1 MAVPIAIDAVSPSR
15 GLFPHTR
22 MGKRGFFMNEK
33 GSNHQLL
40 KHNNHTLI
48 KKYIYRHSPISR
60 VEIAQQL
67 GLTTAT
73 ITGMVHPML
82 SAGLLRESAAATDKT
97 KGAGRPRMMLEFI
110 SESAYICGI
119 DAGPYRTV
127 YILTDLRGNT
137 LAVRHTD
144 HPVDEYHITLER
156 FSQQIPDFLAEAG
169 VPREKL
175 LGVGICLPGMID
187 GSADKIY
194 DIFLDGWTEHSLSAE
209 LGARLGLKVE
219 VENNVRARAISA
231 DLFDRT
237 VHMEPFAYFYVSLGV
252 ACQMIIDGKVLYGQ
266 SAAAGEIGH
275 TVVQRSGPVCP
286 TCGNRGCLEAL
297 TGERAILQQCRDIM
311 ATDTPTVLKTLCAE
325 PQALTMDQVLTAQEL
340 GDAAVGQVIEDAIE
354 YLGIALANT
363 INLISP
369 RAVVLEGRILSSPK
383 NQARMLQTV
392 EQYMFHIHS
401 GMTSFRFLPDDPDRG
416 ARAAAAVVVKEFL
429 NRSP

>member
-1 MAVPIAIDAVSPSR
+1 
-15 GLFPHTR
+15 
-22 MGKRGFFMNEK
+22 MNEK

-40 KHNNHTLI
+40 KQNNHNLI
-48 KKYIYRHSPISR
+48 KKFIYRNSPISR

-73 ITGMVHPML
+73 ITGMVNPMI
-82 SAGLLRESAAATDKT
+82 SSGLLRETVAPTEESKS
-97 KGAGRPRMMLEFI
+97 AGRPRMMLEFVP
-110 SESAYICGI
+110 EAYYICGV
-119 DAGPYRTV
+119 DVGVYHTN
-127 YILTDLRGNT
+127 YILTDIRGNII
-137 LAVRHTD
+137 AVRHTEQLL
-144 HPVDEYHITLER
+144 DEYQITLER
-156 FSQQIPDFLAEAG
+156 LAQEIPGFLSEAG
-169 VPREKL
+169 VPREKM

-194 DIFLDGWTEHSLSAE
+194 DIFYEGWTEHNLCAE
-209 LGARLGLKVE
+209 LGQRLGLKVE

-231 DLFDRT
+231 ELFDRM
-237 VHMEPFAYFYVSLGV
+237 VKAEPFAYFFVSFGV

-275 TVVQRSGPVCP
+275 TVVQRNGPVCP

-297 TGERAILQQCRDIM
+297 TGERAILQQCRDVL
-311 ATDTPTVLKTLCAE
+311 ASDTATVLKELCKD
-325 PQALTMDQVLTAQEL
+325 PRSLTMDQVLMAQKM
-340 GDAAVGQVIEDAIE
+340 GDQAVGHIIEDAIE

-369 RAVVLEGRILSSPK
+369 RAVVLEGRILSTPQ
-383 NQARMLQTV
+383 NQERMLRTV

-401 GMTSFRFLPDDPDRG
+401 GMIDFAFLPYDPDRG

-429 NRSP
+429 SRPL

>member
-1 MAVPIAIDAVSPSR
+1 
-15 GLFPHTR
+15 
-22 MGKRGFFMNEK
+22 MNEK

-40 KHNNHTLI
+40 KQNNHNLI
-48 KKYIYRHSPISR
+48 KKYIYRNSPISR

-73 ITGMVHPML
+73 ITGMVNPMI
-82 SAGLLRESAAATDKT
+82 SAGLLRETVATTEEAKS
-97 KGAGRPRMMLEFI
+97 AGRPRMMLEFV
-110 SESAYICGI
+110 SEAYYICGV
-119 DAGPYRTV
+119 DAGPYQTN
-127 YILTDLRGNT
+127 YILTDLLGNT
-137 LAVRHTD
+137 IAVRHTD
-144 HPVDEYHITLER
+144 EPLGEYQGTLER
-156 FSQQIPDFLAEAG
+156 FAREIPDFLEEAAI
-169 VPREKL
+169 PKEKI

-187 GSADKIY
+187 GSVDKIY
-194 DIFLDGWTEHSLSAE
+194 DIFRDGWTEHSISRE

-231 DLFDRT
+231 EIFDRM
-237 VHMEPFAYFYVSLGV
+237 VKAEPFAYFFVSFGI

-275 TVVQRSGPVCP
+275 TVVQRNGPVCP

-311 ATDTPTVLKTLCAE
+311 ATDTPTILRELCRNAE
-325 PQALTMDQVLTAQEL
+325 ALTMDKVLEAQEL
-340 GDAAVGQVIEDAIE
+340 GDHAVNHVIEDAIE

-369 RAVVLEGRILSSPK
+369 RAVVLEGRILSAPK
-383 NQARMLQTV
+383 NQERMLQIV
-392 EQYMFHIHS
+392 DQYMFHIHS
-401 GMTSFRFLPDDPDRG
+401 GMIDFTFLPYDSGRG

-429 NRSP
+429 NGMI

>member
-1 MAVPIAIDAVSPSR
+1 
-15 GLFPHTR
+15 
-22 MGKRGFFMNEK
+22 MNER

-40 KHNNHTLI
+40 KQNNHNLI
-48 KKYIYRHSPISR
+48 KKYIYQHSPISR

-73 ITGMVHPML
+73 ITGMVNPL
-82 SAGLLRESAAATDKT
+82 ISAGLLRETSASTEET

-110 SESAYICGI
+110 SEAHYICGV
-119 DAGPYRTV
+119 DAGPYRTNYV
-127 YILTDLRGNT
+127 LTDLRGNVIALRRT
-137 LAVRHTD
+137 EQPLG
-144 HPVDEYHITLER
+144 EYHVSLER
-156 FSQQIPDFLAEAG
+156 FAREIPDFLAEADI
-169 VPREKL
+169 PKEKL

-194 DIFLDGWTEHSLSAE
+194 DIFRDGWTEHSLSAE
-209 LGARLGLKVE
+209 LGERLGLKVE

-231 DLFDRT
+231 ELFDRM
-237 VHMEPFAYFYVSLGV
+237 VKAQPFAYFFVSFGV

-275 TVVQRSGPVCP
+275 TVVQRNGPVCP

-311 ATDTPTVLKTLCAE
+311 TTATPTVLKELCHD
-325 PQALTMDQVLTAQEL
+325 PKLLTMDQVLLAQEM
-340 GDAAVGQVIEDAIE
+340 GDQAVGHVIEDAIE

-369 RAVVLEGRILSSPK
+369 RAVVLDGRILSTPK
-383 NQARMLQTV
+383 NQKRMLQTV
-392 EQYMFHIHS
+392 EQYMFNLHY
-401 GMTSFRFLPDDPDRG
+401 GMTDFTFLPYDADRG

-429 NRSP
+429 GRTT

>member
-1 MAVPIAIDAVSPSR
+1 
-15 GLFPHTR
+15 
-22 MGKRGFFMNEK
+22 MNEK

-40 KHNNHTLI
+40 KQNNHNLI
-48 KKYIYRHSPISR
+48 KKYIYRNSPISR

-73 ITGMVHPML
+73 ITGMVNPMIG
-82 SAGLLRESAAATDKT
+82 SGLLRETVASTEEV
-97 KGAGRPRMMLEFI
+97 KGAGRPRMMLEFV
-110 SESAYICGI
+110 SEAYYICGI
-119 DAGPYRTV
+119 DVGVYHTN
-127 YILTDLRGNT
+127 YILTDIRGNT
-137 LAVRHTD
+137 VAIRHTD
-144 HPVDEYHITLER
+144 QLLDEYQVTLER
-156 FSQQIPDFLAEAG
+156 LAQEVPDFLSEAG
-169 VPREKL
+169 IPMEKM

-194 DIFLDGWTEHSLSAE
+194 DIFYEGWTEHNLCAE
-209 LGARLGLKVE
+209 LGRRLDLKVE

-231 DLFDRT
+231 ELFDRM
-237 VHMEPFAYFYVSLGV
+237 VKAEPFAYFFVSFGV

-275 TVVQRSGPVCP
+275 TVVQRNGPVCP
-286 TCGNRGCLEAL
+286 TCGNRGCLEAM

-311 ATDTPTVLKTLCAE
+311 VTDTPTVLKELCQD
-325 PQALTMDQVLTAQEL
+325 PQALTMDQVLMAQEM
-340 GDAAVGQVIEDAIE
+340 GDKAVGHVIEDAIE

-369 RAVVLEGRILSSPK
+369 RAVVLEGRILSAPK
-383 NQARMLQTV
+383 NQTRMLRTV

-401 GMTSFRFLPDDPDRG
+401 GKTEFTFLPHDPDRG

-429 NRSP
+429 SRSV

>member
-1 MAVPIAIDAVSPSR
+1 
-15 GLFPHTR
+15 
-22 MGKRGFFMNEK
+22 MNER

-40 KHNNHTLI
+40 KQNNHNLV
-48 KKYIYRHSPISR
+48 KKHIYCHSPISR

-73 ITGMVHPML
+73 ITGMVNPMI
-82 SAGLLRESAAATDKT
+82 SAGLLRETAAQAEEA
-97 KGAGRPRMMLEFI
+97 KGAGRPRMMLEFVPD
-110 SESAYICGI
+110 AYYICGV
-119 DAGPYRTV
+119 DVGVYRTS
-127 YILTDLRGNT
+127 YILTDIRGDT
-137 LAVRHTD
+137 VAIHHTD
-144 HPVDEYHITLER
+144 RRLDEYHITLER
-156 FSQQIPDFLAEAG
+156 LAREIPAFLEEAG
-169 VPREKL
+169 IHKEKI
-175 LGVGICLPGMID
+175 LGIGICLPGMID

-194 DIFLDGWTEHSLSAE
+194 DIFYEGWTEHNLCAD
-209 LGARLGLKVE
+209 LGQRLGMKIE

-231 DLFDRT
+231 ELFDRIVT
-237 VHMEPFAYFYVSLGV
+237 AQPFAYFFVSFGI

-275 TVVQRSGPVCP
+275 TVVQRNGPVCP

-311 ATDTPTVLKTLCAE
+311 ATDMPTILKELC
-325 PQALTMDQVLTAQEL
+325 PDPRKLTMDQVLIAQEL
-340 GDAAVGQVIEDAIE
+340 GDAPVNQVIEDAIE

-369 RAVVLEGRILSSPK
+369 RAVALEGRILSTPK
-383 NQARMLQTV
+383 NQVRMLKTV

-401 GMTSFRFLPDDPDRG
+401 GITEFKFLPYDPDRG

-429 NRSP
+429 SKSM

>member
-1 MAVPIAIDAVSPSR
+1 
-15 GLFPHTR
+15 
-22 MGKRGFFMNEK
+22 MNER

-40 KHNNHTLI
+40 KQNNHNLV
-48 KKYIYRHSPISR
+48 KKHIYCHSPISR

-73 ITGMVHPML
+73 ITGMVNPMI
-82 SAGLLRESAAATDKT
+82 SAGLLRETAAQAEEA
-97 KGAGRPRMMLEFI
+97 KGAGRPRMMLEFVPD
-110 SESAYICGI
+110 AYYICGV
-119 DAGPYRTV
+119 DVGVYRTS
-127 YILTDLRGNT
+127 YILTDIRGDT
-137 LAVRHTD
+137 VAIHHTD
-144 HPVDEYHITLER
+144 RRLDEYHITLER
-156 FSQQIPDFLAEAG
+156 LAQEIPAFLEEAG
-169 VPREKL
+169 IHKEKI
-175 LGVGICLPGMID
+175 LGIGICLPGMID

-194 DIFLDGWTEHSLSAE
+194 DIFYEGWTEHNLCAD
-209 LGARLGLKVE
+209 LGQRLGMKIE

-231 DLFDRT
+231 ELFDRIVT
-237 VHMEPFAYFYVSLGV
+237 AQPFAYFFVSFGI

-275 TVVQRSGPVCP
+275 TVVQRNGPVCP

-311 ATDTPTVLKTLCAE
+311 ATDMPTSLKELC
-325 PQALTMDQVLTAQEL
+325 PDPRKLTMDQVLIAQEL
-340 GDAAVGQVIEDAIE
+340 GDAPVNQVIEDAIE

-369 RAVVLEGRILSSPK
+369 RAVVLEGRILSTPK
-383 NQARMLQTV
+383 NQVRMLKTV

-401 GMTSFRFLPDDPDRG
+401 GITEFKFLPYDPDRG

-429 NRSP
+429 SKSM

>member
-1 MAVPIAIDAVSPSR
+1 
-15 GLFPHTR
+15 
-22 MGKRGFFMNEK
+22 MNEK

-40 KHNNHTLI
+40 KQNNHNLI
-48 KKYIYRHSPISR
+48 KKHIYRNSPISR

-73 ITGMVHPML
+73 ITGMVNPMIN
-82 SAGLLRESAAATDKT
+82 SGLLRETVAPTDEA
-97 KGAGRPRMMLEFI
+97 KGAGRPRMMLEFVP
-110 SESAYICGI
+110 EAYYVCGV
-119 DAGPYRTV
+119 DVGVYNTN
-127 YILTDLRGNT
+127 YILTDIRGNVI
-137 LAVRHTD
+137 AVRHTD
-144 HPVDEYHITLER
+144 QPLGDYRVTLEWLA
-156 FSQQIPDFLAEAG
+156 QQIPAFLEEAAI
-169 VPREKL
+169 PKEKV

-187 GSADKIY
+187 GSADIIY
-194 DIFLDGWTEHSLSAE
+194 DIFYEGWTEHNLCAE
-209 LGARLGLKVE
+209 LGQRLGLNVE

-231 DLFDRT
+231 ELFDRM
-237 VHMEPFAYFYVSLGV
+237 VKSEPFAYFFVSFGV

-275 TVVQRSGPVCP
+275 TVVQRNGPVCP

-311 ATDTPTVLKTLCAE
+311 AAETPTILRDLCPD
-325 PQALTMDQVLTAQEL
+325 PQCLTMDQVLLAQEM
-340 GDAAVGQVIEDAIE
+340 GDKAVSSVIEDAIE

-369 RAVVLEGRILSSPK
+369 RAVVLEGRILSVPK
-383 NQARMLQTV
+383 NQARMLRTV

-401 GMTSFRFLPDDPDRG
+401 GMIDFAFLPYDSDRG

-429 NRSP
+429 SRSL